1 MTRADLHIHT
11 TASDGLFPPGEVV
24 RIAKE
29 AGLRA
34 IAITDHDTVGGVAHA
49 RAAAANFGIELVP
62 GVEISTLAEGQD
74 VHVLGY
80 FVDTEQ
86 KWFLQRLQSLQY
98 MREER
103 NRQIIEKLNK
113 MGIAITWEEVQAKKR
128 DASPER
134 NVGRPHIAEVLV
146 DKGVVHSMDEA
157 FDRYLGKDGAA
168 YVTTKR
174 MTPFEA
180 IDLIKE
186 AGGVPVLAHPG
197 LYENDALV
205 EEIIAHGLVGLEVY
219 HPDHDRERTERY
231 RLMAERYG
239 LIVTA
244 GSDFHGERHGS
255 MFHAPIGTQTVAYD
269 QVKRLKSAVKSA
281 AGNQK

>member
-11 TASDGLFPPGEVV
+11 TASDGLFPPDEVV

-269 QVKRLKSAVKSA
+269 QVKRLKSA

>member
-11 TASDGLFPPGEVV
+11 TASDGLFPPDEVV

-86 KWFLQRLQSLQY
+86 KWFLKRLQSLQY

-128 DASPER
+128 DTSPER

-219 HPDHDRERTERY
+219 HPDHDRKRTERY

-269 QVKRLKSAVKSA
+269 QVKRLKAA

>member
-1 MTRADLHIHT
+1 MARVDLHIHT
-11 TASDGLFPPGEVV
+11 TASDGLYSPEAVV
-24 RIAKE
+24 RLAKK

-34 IAITDHDTVGGVAHA
+34 IAITDHDTVGGVAQA
-49 RAAAANFGIELVP
+49 AAAAANLGMELVP
-62 GVEISTLAEGQD
+62 GIEISTLANGQD

-86 KWFLQRLQSLQY
+86 EWFLQRLQSLRNT
-98 MREER
+98 REER
-103 NRQIIEKLNK
+103 NRKIIEKLNEL
-113 MGIAITWEEVQAKKR
+113 GIAITWEEVQAKKR
-128 DASPER
+128 GAISEK
-134 NVGRPHIAEVLV
+134 NVGRPHIAEILV
-146 DKGVVHSMDEA
+146 DKGVVRSMDEA

-174 MTPFEA
+174 ITPFEA
-180 IDLIKE
+180 IELIKE

-205 EEIIAHGLVGLEVY
+205 EEIIVHGLAGLEVY
-219 HPDHDRERTERY
+219 HPDHDEECTERY
-231 RLMAERYG
+231 LEMAERHG

-255 MFHAPIGTQTVAYD
+255 MFHAPIGTKTVAYE
-269 QVKRLKSAVKSA
+269 QVERLKSAARKR
-281 AGNQK
+281 K